1 MNPPPATGPR
11 LWWTTL
17 PDGAQIAVPDD
28 LRLLSRWVLEE
39 QGDWFEDE
47 IRFVRRW
54 FPIGGAAVD
63 VGANYGSYSLSL
75 AARGGPSSRIVA
87 FEPTS
92 SVAGCLAQS
101 IKRNRFEH
109 LELVPKAVSES
120 AGRAWLRHSAN
131 SELNELSAAGGGPG
145 EFVETIPI
153 DDWHRGS
160 GSTRI
165 DFLKIDAEGHELAV
179 LAGARRVLEEA
190 SPLVMAELRHGDAVN
205 VALADA
211 LRSRGFAIHR
221 LMPGPMV
228 LVPFELDGE
237 IEPFQLNLLACR
249 PDRSAELRSAG
260 FLVDQPAKILPSAPT
275 ELVRSWV
282 ALHGELPDPADW
294 REIPEQLLQ
303 AMAEHVASLHR
314 DAGPEERVARSS
326 EALRLAEQA
335 SEAPLA
341 PAALASCAVIA
352 WHAGARE
359 LGVRFAG
366 RAAQLLAT
374 SPDRPHVVPSL
385 LRGVRPDG
393 SPADL
398 LGFRTAVI
406 SAWECRRSWS
416 TYFSGI
422 AAIQPL
428 RISRALGRSTPEI
441 DRRLE
446 LVSRVQAR

>member
-1 MNPPPATGPR
+1 MQTSSSNPP

-17 PDGAQIAVPDD
+17 PDGAEIAVPDD
-28 LRLLSRWVLEE
+28 LRLLSRWVFEE

-54 FPIGGAAVD
+54 FPVGGGAID
-63 VGANYGSYSLSL
+63 VGANYGSYSLVL
-75 AARGGPSSRIVA
+75 ARRGGATSRVAA

-101 IKRNRFEH
+101 IRRNRFEH
-109 LELVPKAVSES
+109 LTLVPKAVSES

-131 SELNELSAAGGGPG
+131 SELNELSAADGGAG

-249 PDRSAELRSAG
+249 PDRAEELRSTG
-260 FLVDQPAKILPSAPT
+260 FLVDAPAPRITPAPT
-275 ELVRSWV
+275 DAVGEWV
-282 ALHGELPDPADW
+282 DRHGELPGSADW
-294 REIPEQLLQ
+294 SAIPQELLR
-303 AMAEHVASLHR
+303 AMAEHVACLR
-314 DAGPEERVARSS
+314 DDASAEERVARSR
-326 EALRLAEQA
+326 EALRLTEQA
-335 SEAPLA
+335 SLHPLV
-341 PAALASCAVIA
+341 PAALASGAVIA
-352 WHAGARE
+352 WHAGARA
-359 LGVRFAG
+359 LGNRLAG
-366 RAAQLLAT
+366 QAAQQLAA
-374 SPDRPHVVPSL
+374 SPNGPHVVPSL
-385 LRGVRPDG
+385 LRGVRPPG
-393 SPADL
+393 APPDL
-398 LGFRTAVI
+398 LGFRTAVV
-406 SAWECRRSWS
+406 SEWECRRAWS
-416 TYFSGI
+416 SYFVGI
-422 AAIQPL
+422 AAIQQL
-428 RISRALGRSTPEI
+428 RIALALGRSTPEVA
-441 DRRLE
+441 RRLD
-446 LVSRVQAR
+446 LVSRLQTR